1 MQDRRRPGGEKLRCW
16 FDNGC
21 RSVLVQSKSEGGS
34 SCEHDAPDLEPLDD
48 RRWLLSGA
56 IKCYQ
61 ELPRGATPALGLIRY
76 RLRSLDAT
84 PLNGLNRIELGERA
98 GRDGK
103 ERESGKKK
111 ANEGKRVG

>member
-1 MQDRRRPGGEKLRCW
+1 
-16 FDNGC
+16 
-21 RSVLVQSKSEGGS
+21 
-34 SCEHDAPDLEPLDD
+34 
-48 RRWLLSGA
+48 
-56 IKCYQ
+56 
-61 ELPRGATPALGLIRY
+61 
-76 RLRSLDAT
+76 LDAT